1 MSKQMTVTGHDNGGT
16 GSAGGEGGC
25 APPVTL
31 DYDPPWAVDTDP
43 GWLRMIRA
51 WGANTTTK
59 PTRGRTGW
67 GGA

>member
-1 MSKQMTVTGHDNGGT
+1 M
-16 GSAGGEGGC
+16 AGPAQPAVRAGVP
-25 APPVTL
+25 PPVTVRQASGWTNEL

-43 GWLRMIRA
+43 GWRCMIRSC
-51 WGANTTTK
+51 GANTTTK